1 MIRINLLPHREMKRE
16 QRKREFA
23 GNMVAA
29 ALVGG
34 VLAFAGG
41 FIIDR
46 QSEAQAARNAYI
58 GAAIKKQDIEIGEVK
73 DLDGAIASLRA
84 RQQAV
89 EDLQSDRAVP
99 VHLFDELFKLIPAG
113 VYLEKLQQVDHIVTL
128 SGFAQ
133 SNARVAELLRNLSER
148 SEWVG
153 KPQLEEIK
161 EVSAKDQGTQSA
173 SSQGLTRQAFEFKL
187 NLLIRHRDPA
197 AGPDKPGATP
207 AAGTAAAAAG
217 AAAAARRLV
226 AAGTPGGSGTPP

>member
-29 ALVGG
+29 AIVGG

-58 GAAIKKQDIEIGEVK
+58 GAAIKKQDIEIAEVK

-99 VHLFDELFKLIPAG
+99 VHLFDELFKLMPAG
-113 VYLEKLQQVDHIVTL
+113 VFLEKLQQVDHTVTL

-133 SNARVAELLRNLSER
+133 SNARVAELLGNLSER
-148 SEWVG
+148 SEWVL

-161 EVSAKDQGTQSA
+161 EVPPKDQGA
-173 SSQGLTRQAFEFKL
+173 SSAPAQALMRQAFEFKL
-187 NLLIRHRDPA
+187 NVLIRRRDPA
-197 AGPDKPGATP
+197 EGPDKPGATP
-207 AAGTAAAAAG
+207 AASAAAATPRLTAAAG
-217 AAAAARRLV
+217 
-226 AAGTPGGSGTPP
+226 PGGPGAPP

>member
-16 QRKREFA
+16 QRKREFV

-41 FIIDR
+41 FIMDR
-46 QSEAQAARNAYI
+46 QSEAQVARNAYI
-58 GAAIKKQDIEIGEVK
+58 EAAIKKQDIEIGQVK

-99 VHLFDELFKLIPAG
+99 VHLFDELLKLIPAG

-128 SGFAQ
+128 NGFAQ
-133 SNARVAELLRNLSER
+133 SNARVAELLRNLSEH

-161 EVSAKDQGTQSA
+161 EVSAKEQGTPSA
-173 SSQGLTRQAFEFKL
+173 ASQVLTRQAFEFKL

-207 AAGTAAAAAG
+207 ATS

-226 AAGTPGGSGTPP
+226 AAGSPGGSAAPP